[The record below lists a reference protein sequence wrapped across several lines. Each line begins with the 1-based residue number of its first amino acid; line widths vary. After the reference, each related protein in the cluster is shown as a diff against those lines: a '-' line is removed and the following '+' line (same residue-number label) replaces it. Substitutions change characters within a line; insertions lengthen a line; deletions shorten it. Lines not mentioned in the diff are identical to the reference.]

1 MRRQKSISQIS
12 ETSNVF
18 GQLGYGWRTQ
28 TFIPSG
34 GRKDEQGF
42 LDAREVL
49 CLTPAFR
56 RDIQE
61 LRKRYQ
67 ASYWEQGRQ
76 ADREAEDLSL
86 KWQNADPHWIL
97 WLVRCW
103 DLGKNKAPP
112 PFPISVVGAEL
123 AAQQKKLCN
132 TSAFRTD
139 IQSLQERH
147 PTIYWGQSRQLA
159 SEAEELCQRWGIDG
173 LYWIVWL
180 VEHWDPDQAKLPPL
194 DLRDDYPRPAPV
206 LGSWFLKVESVID
219 DTTTG
224 KAGKPLRATL
234 TLYPGVSR
242 RDIQAAGKA
251 AMQALGPN
259 RKLKGARPGLTD
271 LDRALLRREFEK
283 LGLPMPRKRTQMAR
297 TVALHMKQI
306 GRSMSES
313 AVGNE
318 LRLWLREKG
327 QSVKTYA
334 H

>member
-1 MRRQKSISQIS
+1 M
-12 ETSNVF
+12 
-18 GQLGYGWRTQ
+18 
-28 TFIPSG
+28 
-34 GRKDEQGF
+34 
-42 LDAREVL
+42 
-49 CLTPAFR
+49 
-56 RDIQE
+56 
-61 LRKRYQ
+61 
-67 ASYWEQGRQ
+67 
-76 ADREAEDLSL
+76 
-86 KWQNADPHWIL
+86 
-97 WLVRCW
+97 
-103 DLGKNKAPP
+103 
-112 PFPISVVGAEL
+112 GAEL

-219 DTTTG
+219 DTKTG

-234 TLYPGVSR
+234 TLYPSVSR

-251 AMQALGPN
+251 AMQAFGPN
-259 RKLKGARPGLTD
+259 RKLKGARPRLTD